1 MRLTS
6 LGYLG
11 RLARS
16 RWRIVRLLG
25 RLAASVV
32 VRTTFAATVAVGLAL
47 LASLVATVLVL
58 RGALTRGIVQ
68 AARSEA
74 YDIVLLVR
82 NGDVPRPLPLPRGD
96 LAAQIVSST
105 GQVVAATPNLR
116 GVAPLVNPHH
126 VPLTG
131 LVVTRAT
138 RKARAILVG
147 HDIDIRSVL
156 VAEPIALTTRAAAT
170 LAHSAVPAQVGSSG
184 VETYYVFTI
193 ASLASVDQ
201 ATRTL
206 VRIFDVVYPLVLLV
220 VATATWWLARQA
232 LAPVDQMISDVAEIT
247 SSQLDQRVT
256 EPPGD
261 DEIARLAHTMNAML
275 ARLEHALIREKQ
287 FIQDA
292 SHELKSPLSAL
303 RTTLEVSALHPE
315 ITDWSETTQIA
326 LSEADRMQRL
336 IESLLL
342 LARAETGPSRPASAE
357 LDLTS
362 IVEEEIVRLE
372 RLNPELNFA
381 FVTEVHATITAEP
394 ELLRSLVRN
403 LLENAARHARSRVRA
418 RTSAL
423 VEGALKRGA
432 ALDVDDDGPGIPPD
446 RREEVFERFARLD
459 AARARHDGG
468 TGLGLAIVRG
478 VAVGLGGRVA
488 ALESDLGGARFR
500 VDLPTATVT
509 AAIPLAT
516 RAGQKELS

>member
-1 MRLTS
+1 MRLNS

-16 RWRIVRLLG
+16 RWRVVRFFG

-32 VRTTFAATVAVGLAL
+32 VRTTVAATVAVGLAL

-58 RGALTRGIVQ
+58 RTALTRGIVQ
-68 AARSEA
+68 TARSEA

-126 VPLTG
+126 VPPAG

-138 RKARAILVG
+138 SKARSILVG

-206 VRIFDVVYPLVLLV
+206 VHIFDVVYPLVLLV
-220 VATATWWLARQA
+220 VASATWWLARRA

-261 DEIARLAHTMNAML
+261 DEIARLAQTMNAML

-303 RTTLEVSALHPE
+303 RTTLEVGALHPE
-315 ITDWSETTQIA
+315 ITDWDESTQIA

-342 LARAETGPSRPASAE
+342 LARAETGPRRPASTE
-357 LDLTS
+357 LDLVGV
-362 IVEEEIVRLE
+362 VEDEVARLE
-372 RLNPELNFA
+372 RLNPRLSFA
-381 FVTEVHATITAEP
+381 LATDVHATIAAEP

-403 LLENAARHARSRVRA
+403 LLENAARHATSRVRV
-418 RTSAL
+418 RTSTL
-423 VEGALKRGA
+423 VTGSLGPGVT
-432 ALDVDDDGPGIPPD
+432 LDVDDDGPGIPPD
-446 RREEVFERFARLD
+446 RRDEVFERFARLD
-459 AARARHDGG
+459 TARARHDGG
-468 TGLGLAIVRG
+468 TGLGLAIVRS
-478 VAVGLGGRVA
+478 VAVGLGGRVRV
-488 ALESDLGGARFR
+488 LDSDLGGARFR
-500 VDLPTATVT
+500 VELPTATVT
-509 AAIPLAT
+509 AAVSFATPL
-516 RAGQKELS
+516 RQKELS